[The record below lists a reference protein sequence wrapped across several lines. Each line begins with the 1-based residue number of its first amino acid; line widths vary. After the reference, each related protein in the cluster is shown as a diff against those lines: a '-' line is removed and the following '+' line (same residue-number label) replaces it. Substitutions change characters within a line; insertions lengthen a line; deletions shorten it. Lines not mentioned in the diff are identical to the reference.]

1 MANNNIL
8 KNYAFNNKRDALYES
23 QRLKCRGVHKLG
35 LSFYPCP
42 TKEELIERIH
52 QPRYDVLSPSTFET
66 IDRALFDWV
75 NAKLDVRAT
84 TNKGWK
90 KVPVVWMTER
100 AFQIKD
106 DKDLRSQKS
115 EALIFPMV
123 AIERTTVSKTPSA
136 KRPIPAQVFK
146 SADGT
151 ALVLSKK
158 IKQSKTRNFAN
169 AGALRLYKQNTFKY
183 DNKKVVYEY
192 SVVPLP
198 IYHDI
203 TYNIRLRTEYQQQ
216 MNEILSPFLVYSN
229 NVNQFMISYDGHA
242 YEAFLNPRY
251 GIRNNVS
258 SMANNERVYEST
270 LRINVL
276 GYLMGAPDNQDGP
289 RVAKYENAVEIKF
302 PRERV
307 IFGDINEFGIV
318 NRSEKDPYRP

>member
-1 MANNNIL
+1 MASNSVL
-8 KNYAFNNKRDALYES
+8 KNYSFNNKRDALYEA
-23 QRLKCRGVHKLG
+23 QLLKCRGSHKVG

-66 IDRALFDWV
+66 IDRALFEWV
-75 NAKLDVRAT
+75 NTKLAVQAT

-100 AFQIKD
+100 AFQVKD

-115 EALIFPMV
+115 EALIFPMA
-123 AIERTTVSKTPSA
+123 AIERTTIAKTGA
-136 KRPIPAQVFK
+136 AERPIPAQIFK

-151 ALVLSKK
+151 AFVLSKK

-203 TYNIRLRTEYQQQ
+203 TYSIRLRAEYQQQ
-216 MNEILSPFLVYSN
+216 MNEMLSPFLVYN
-229 NVNQFMISYDGHA
+229 NNINQFMISYDGHA
-242 YEAFLNPRY
+242 YEAFIAPQY
-251 GIRNNVS
+251 AIKNNIAT
-258 SMANNERVYEST
+258 MANNERVYEST
-270 LRINVL
+270 LSIKVL

-289 RVAKYENAVEIKF
+289 KVAKFENAVEIKF

-307 IFGDINEFGIV
+307 IFGDINEYGIV
-318 NRSEKDPYRP
+318 NFEEKDPYRP